1 MKKFITGLV
10 FGLVLAMSFSVMANS
25 KIVAEYFSPN
35 IVIDGQ
41 KQSLKTKPVL
51 INGSTYL
58 PMREL
63 AETLDYNV
71 QYEASSKTIKLTD
84 NGGSTNENVNKPP
97 ANNTQ
102 PKQEDSNE
110 FMTLSELENLGFKF
124 TFNNGLL
131 IENTNGMSFQLS
143 KNGYDKLVNDG
154 SVSILKN
161 NVVFWL
167 NYKDGNIVIEN
178 KILEAFK

>member
-1 MKKFITGLV
+1 MKKFVMGLV

-25 KIVAEYFSPN
+25 KIVAQYFNPTI
-35 IVIDGQ
+35 IVDGN
-41 KQSLKTKPVL
+41 KIALKTKPVL

-71 QYEASSKTIKLTD
+71 HYEASSKTIKLT
-84 NGGSTNENVNKPP
+84 NGNNANGNVSKPP
-97 ANNTQ
+97 VNNTQ
-102 PKQEDSNE
+102 PKQENNNE
-110 FMTLSELENLGFKF
+110 FMSLSELENLGFKF